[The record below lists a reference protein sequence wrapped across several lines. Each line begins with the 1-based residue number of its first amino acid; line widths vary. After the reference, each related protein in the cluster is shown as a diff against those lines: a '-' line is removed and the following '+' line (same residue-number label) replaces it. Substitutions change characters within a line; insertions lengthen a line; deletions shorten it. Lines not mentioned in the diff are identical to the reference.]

1 MDTHIGDNMRIDNVD
16 FLNRERPQIMHID
29 LNSCFA
35 TVEQQSRPSLR
46 GKPLGV
52 TNRITK
58 NCCVVAASI
67 EAKALGIKVGMGRME
82 AEQICPDFIMLE
94 TDPPKYHWAYQNLMR
109 IMKSYS
115 PNVRMKSIDE
125 GLIDFHGLPER
136 DLVEVGH
143 EIKARLKTDLGCWM
157 RCNVGIAPNRF
168 GAKLAAGLHK
178 PDGLDVISHENLRG
192 IYSQL
197 NLKDLPGIAN
207 KLSLRLMQN
216 GINSPLEFLDADNQ
230 LLRKQVFR
238 STVMGTQWY
247 QRLRGFEVDDFATRQ
262 GQVGRQFVLDKR
274 TNDDDEILSRMQ
286 YLCQTTAMKLRY
298 SGLDA
303 RGMSVW
309 LAFQKAPTFGNG
321 TPEGFWQNR
330 KMFDTA
336 VFSDQ
341 DVFAR
346 AKQLF
351 LERPRRTVTA
361 IGMTTYGLTP
371 TTRSQATFLPE
382 NIKTDDLMV
391 ALDDANTR
399 YGNFTVT
406 YADALAGKQLI
417 KQKIP
422 FGSTRY
428 FELLISGN

>member
-1 MDTHIGDNMRIDNVD
+1 
-16 FLNRERPQIMHID
+16 MHID

-46 GKPLGV
+46 GKAIGV
-52 TNRITK
+52 TNRISE

-67 EAKALGIKVGMGRME
+67 EAKAMGVKVGMTRRE
-82 AEQICPDFIMLE
+82 AEKICPGFIVLE

-125 GLIDFHGLPER
+125 GVIDFHGTPHD
-136 DLVEVGH
+136 DLVAIGF
-143 EIKARLKTDLGCWM
+143 EIKDRLRNDLGCWM

-168 GAKLAAGLHK
+168 LAKLAAGLHK
-178 PDGLDVISHENLRG
+178 PDGLDVIDADNLCE

-197 NLKDLPGIAN
+197 KLTDLPGIAN
-207 KLSLRLMQN
+207 KLSYRLQQN
-216 GINSPLEFLDADNQ
+216 RIDSPLEFLAADDQ

-247 QRLRGFEVDDFATRQ
+247 QRLRGFEVDDYKTRQ
-262 GQVGRQFVLDKR
+262 GQVGRQHVLNKR
-274 TNDDDEILSRMQ
+274 SNDDDEILGELL
-286 YLCQTTAMKLRY
+286 YLCQTSAMKLRY

-303 RGMSVW
+303 RGMSIW
-309 LAFQKAPTFGNG
+309 LAFQKAPTFGDG
-321 TPEGFWQNR
+321 RPVGFWQNR
-330 KMFDTA
+330 KMFETA
-336 VFSDQ
+336 VFADH

-351 LERPRRTVTA
+351 LERPRQTVTA
-361 IGMTTYGLTP
+361 IGMCCYGLQP
-371 TTRSQATFLPE
+371 TGRAQITLLSE
-382 NIKTDDLMV
+382 NVRADDLMV